1 MLNSSLFISVEAKSH
16 GVRLVEESRSLA
28 AHLALEHR
36 YRESRPVQ
44 ESFLTFQ
51 NVGAAQI
58 VPSPEV
64 YEKARSRKGIVGA
77 FERTCRRWK
86 LDSDGQMI
94 LLGYRPTDVTGRCV
108 LAGLWIPSSQ
118 DFEDR
123 VGYVVSIGLALDA
136 LFGQA
141 VDAEIGWLRQPR
153 ARLGGK
159 SALEYMLEGHM
170 ANLFVIAKMVTHER
184 GL

>member
-1 MLNSSLFISVEAKSH
+1 MRTTGLTPGWLAFRTSRKRVRLLWTRGGKMLNSSLSISVEAKSH

-118 DFEDR
+118 DF
-123 VGYVVSIGLALDA
+123 L
-136 LFGQA
+136 
-141 VDAEIGWLRQPR
+141 
-153 ARLGGK
+153 
-159 SALEYMLEGHM
+159 
-170 ANLFVIAKMVTHER
+170 
-184 GL
+184 